1 MLCFDKSETRAIN
14 TNHLYYIPLYPPES
28 SNCSLAVFVT
38 ILQNLFGTDLHDPR
52 NYRSTEHSGG
62 SYSVVMEGKV
72 ILVREIIPTRN
83 NNVK

>member
-1 MLCFDKSETRAIN
+1 MQSGGGD
-14 TNHLYYIPLYPPES
+14 
-28 SNCSLAVFVT
+28 
-38 ILQNLFGTDLHDPR
+38 
-52 NYRSTEHSGG
+52 GG